1 MEQIEKLAE
10 IAQEQ
15 QDKEVAQDPATRDII
30 SIVHEFI
37 QHERVMCYGGT
48 AINNILPPKD
58 RFYDKTK
65 DVPDYDF
72 FSETPQKHAK
82 KLADIIFQNGYKDT
96 EVKPGLHLGTFKV
109 FSNFLGVADISFL
122 DKPIFDQLWEES
134 IVKDDIHY
142 VPPNFLRMSMYL
154 ELSRPRGD
162 VTRWKKIFTRLTLL
176 NKYYPIKCS
185 APAELQTD
193 LVKNKDDIENV
204 LVKENAV
211 LLGFNAIDYKKSRD
225 WCFPID
231 VLVDPENYDKLIEE
245 LKTVVDGTSKSY
257 RDFNK
262 LLPEHTDIHKEN
274 HLIRVYKANAC
285 HSYYEVSRA
294 GLKVASIPTLLQFFL
309 ATIYAPSHFKEN
321 IPQSQFIC
329 TSQQLIEL
337 ANKSGKK
344 YKLLTPINCVGHQE
358 SRIDMLKHK
367 SELYAKLS
375 GNKKSRQFFNNF
387 FTYKPRNKSQRKK

>member
-1 MEQIEKLAE
+1 
-10 IAQEQ
+10 
-15 QDKEVAQDPATRDII
+15 
-30 SIVHEFI
+30 
-37 QHERVMCYGGT
+37 
-48 AINNILPPKD
+48 
-58 RFYDKTK
+58 
-65 DVPDYDF
+65 
-72 FSETPQKHAK
+72 
-82 KLADIIFQNGYKDT
+82 
-96 EVKPGLHLGTFKV
+96 LGTFKV
-109 FSNFLGVADISFL
+109 FSNYLGVADISFL

-185 APAELQTD
+185 VPAEPQTD
-193 LVKNKDDIENV
+193 LVKNKDDIENI
-204 LVKENAV
+204 LVQENAV

-231 VLVDPENYDKLIEE
+231 VLVDPENYNKLIEQ
-245 LKTVVDGTSKSY
+245 LKTVIDGTAKSH

-262 LLPEHTDIHKEN
+262 LLPEHTDIHREN

-285 HSYYEVSRA
+285 HSYYEVSRD

-309 ATIYAPSHFKEN
+309 ASIYAPTHFKEN
-321 IPQSQFIC
+321 MPQSQFIC

-367 SELYAKLS
+367 SELFTKLS